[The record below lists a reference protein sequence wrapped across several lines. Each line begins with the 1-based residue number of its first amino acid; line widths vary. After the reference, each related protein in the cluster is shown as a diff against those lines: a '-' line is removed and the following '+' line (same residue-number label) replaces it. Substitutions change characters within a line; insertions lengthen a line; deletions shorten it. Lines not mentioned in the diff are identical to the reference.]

1 MKNVVYLIL
10 LALVPYTSL
19 VAQDKF
25 FAVDQVQ
32 DVRVLFKEN
41 NWRYLLDSLRFNG
54 DEMLPCNLVIN
65 GEKLPVVVGLRY
77 RDGRSFTP
85 AGKRNSLYIS
95 LNFSD
100 STYRWQGK
108 SALQLSA
115 SLRDPSMIR
124 EVIASE
130 ITAQYIPCPRA
141 NYAKVSIND
150 EAYGFYV
157 NLEVIDDAFF
167 NKHYG
172 GSAPAGYFAQ
182 SQAADSAP
190 PGCGSRVYGSLVHES
205 KDVCLSHNFLRLQ
218 GTSWDMLTKLSGTL
232 AGDGK
237 EVEQLLAVD
246 QALWYLAINNLV
258 VNLNSYLGAFANP
271 YFLLVDQQQQLSMV
285 QGDLNLAFGSYKN
298 TGQFQSDLSI
308 DDLAQLNP
316 LLHAENS
323 QRPLI
328 RQLLSNEYWR
338 KRYLSHYRLLLT
350 DWFTN
355 GKFARR
361 ANELHNFIKPY
372 VTEDSNHHYSPE
384 EFTKSLNSTT
394 GTRSRIPGLVS
405 FMEARTAWLKN
416 QSVYT
421 ILPPEISNVGE
432 MRRQKLSSQR
442 MEEFRIH
449 AHAGGY
455 ARKVTLYYR
464 FDTQGPF
471 MTTPMFDDGKHY
483 DEGIGDGTYGAVVKP
498 AVDQSAI
505 QYFIEAENAAAVSFY
520 PARYTYEWVQT
531 NIQAINE

>member
-1 MKNVVYLIL
+1 M
-10 LALVPYTSL
+10 
-19 VAQDKF
+19 
-25 FAVDQVQ
+25 
-32 DVRVLFKEN
+32 
-41 NWRYLLDSLRFNG
+41 
-54 DEMLPCNLVIN
+54 
-65 GEKLPVVVGLRY
+65 
-77 RDGRSFTP
+77 
-85 AGKRNSLYIS
+85 
-95 LNFSD
+95 
-100 STYRWQGK
+100 
-108 SALQLSA
+108 
-115 SLRDPSMIR
+115 
-124 EVIASE
+124 
-130 ITAQYIPCPRA
+130 
-141 NYAKVSIND
+141 
-150 EAYGFYV
+150 
-157 NLEVIDDAFF
+157 
-167 NKHYG
+167 
-172 GSAPAGYFAQ
+172 
-182 SQAADSAP
+182 
-190 PGCGSRVYGSLVHES
+190 
-205 KDVCLSHNFLRLQ
+205 
-218 GTSWDMLTKLSGTL
+218 

-237 EVEQLLAVD
+237 EVEQLLDVD
-246 QALWYLAINNLV
+246 QALWYLAINNLM

-285 QGDLNLAFGSYKN
+285 QGDLNLAFGGYKN

-316 LLHAENS
+316 LLHAQNS

-394 GTRSRIPGLVS
+394 GKRSLIPGLVS